1 AGLAAQLLTQPDRD
15 GSYAR
20 AWRLAQAALQRD
32 PMSVR
37 AVSTLAFLAAE
48 KGNAVQAAR
57 LLAYS
62 ERLSRRD
69 LPTQLALIETKVQA
83 NDVVGALVHYDRAL
97 RTSKTSE
104 AILVPV

>member
-1 AGLAAQLLTQPDRD
+1 MTQRQAPTKALVLWPSSEAKAGLAAQLLTQPDRD

-62 ERLSRRD
+62 E
-69 LPTQLALIETKVQA
+69 
-83 NDVVGALVHYDRAL
+83 
-97 RTSKTSE
+97 
-104 AILVPV
+104 